1 MNRTPTMQ
9 QRDTTPW
16 YRQFFP
22 WLILAILGWGV
33 VSASITL
40 GVALKHPPHMMTG
53 DYAKLGKALVD
64 THVRA
69 DRAEALGLAGT
80 LRVERGNW
88 LLQLA
93 PEASEL
99 SAEALLLL
107 VQHPTD
113 STRDRQVLLRRSA
126 PGAYR
131 ADAIDIPGRGRLI
144 VSDLEQTWWISSS
157 YRREGEVLEATLKP
171 ERL

>member
-1 MNRTPTMQ
+1 MEQT
-9 QRDTTPW
+9 DTTPW
-16 YRQFFP
+16 YRQFWP
-22 WLILAILGWGV
+22 WFILAILGWGV

-40 GVALKHPPHMMTG
+40 TVALKNPPHMMTG

-80 LRVERGNW
+80 LRVERDAW
-88 LLQLA
+88 MLQLD

-113 STRDRQVLLRRSA
+113 SSRDRQVVLKRSA
-126 PGAYR
+126 PGEYR
-131 ADAIDIPGRGRLI
+131 ADAIDIPERGRLI
-144 VSDLEQTWWISSS
+144 VSDLEQSWWISSS
-157 YRREGEVLEATLKP
+157 YRREGQGLEVALKP

>member
-1 MNRTPTMQ
+1 MEQT
-9 QRDTTPW
+9 DTTPW
-16 YRQFFP
+16 YRQFWP
-22 WLILAILGWGV
+22 WFILAILGWGV

-40 GVALKHPPHMMTG
+40 SVALKNPPHMMTG

-80 LRVERGNW
+80 LRVEQDGW
-88 LLQLA
+88 WLQLD

-99 SAEALLLL
+99 SPESLLLL

-113 STRDRQVLLRRSA
+113 STRDRQVVLKRSA
-126 PGAYR
+126 PGEYR
-131 ADAIDIPGRGRLI
+131 ADAIDIPERGRLI

-157 YRREGEVLEATLKP
+157 YQREGQRLEVALKP

>member
-1 MNRTPTMQ
+1 MEEQ
-9 QRDTTPW
+9 DSTPW
-16 YRQFFP
+16 YRQFWP
-22 WLILAILGWGV
+22 WFILAILGWGV

-40 GVALKHPPHMMTG
+40 SVALKNPPHMMTG

-69 DRAEALGLAGT
+69 DRAEALGLAAR
-80 LRVERGNW
+80 LRAGRDAW
-88 LLQLA
+88 MLQFA

-113 STRDRQVLLRRSA
+113 SARDRQIVLRRSA
-126 PGAYR
+126 PGEYR
-131 ADAIDIPGRGRLI
+131 ADAIDIPDRGRLI
-144 VSDLEQTWWISSS
+144 VSDLQQTWWISSN
-157 YRREGEVLEATLKP
+157 YRREGQGLEVALKP